1 MCRWIGSRD
10 ASLFTRTPRPSDESG
25 FTLLEVLVAFA
36 VLAVMIVPILQVF
49 GGGLGTTETARA
61 YSTAALLARSKL
73 AEVGAGEA
81 LDEGETTGTFES
93 YQWRRTISR
102 SELTAAEADDRDEPD
117 EAKGSRTRK
126 QRRESRLFGDRE
138 SGRQGRSGFGEGRSG
153 FGERQGSLGEGRSGF
168 GERQGSVGER
178 RSGFGE
184 RQGSVGERRSGFG
197 EGRGSFGRSGQS
209 ASPAGRSSTSD
220 GRETATGNAG
230 GQQSEELIPY
240 EVTVTVEWGNR
251 TGGGALS
258 LSTLRLGRQ
267 NDSAETG
274 GQ

>member
-102 SELTAAEADDRDEPD
+102 SELTAAEADDRHEPD

-153 FGERQGSLGEGRSGF
+153 FGERQGS
-168 GERQGSVGER
+168 VGER

-197 EGRGSFGRSGQS
+197 EG
-209 ASPAGRSSTSD
+209 STSD